1 MKKLRIIIPAI
12 LLIFGIFSD
21 KSVYAES
28 AEDYNT
34 SQIAQAVP
42 DDARE
47 RLESEGITPDN
58 SGALGLTFGGVL
70 SGIWD
75 AFCDKAAA
83 PLRMLCSLAAVV
95 LFCALARSFTEAGNL
110 KGVFSVVG
118 VLCSAGIVAAQ
129 MNSLLNE
136 TLDVLSAAANFTL
149 IFVPILA
156 GIAAVLGYVTSAT
169 AVNSAVL
176 AATQLFSQLAVN
188 FLAPLCGAVLG
199 MSVAGAVN
207 PGFKLD
213 KLGELVKKF
222 VVWGLTLIM
231 TVFASV
237 LSVQTLVSAS
247 ADNAAIKTAKF
258 AVSQGVP
265 IVGGTISDTVN
276 TLSSGLSM
284 LKGSVGSYGLIAAA
298 AIILPALITLFAYQI
313 ALACAE
319 ALAEMFALKE
329 LSALFKSCRSIMTII
344 IAVTFCFLLLNTVA
358 ALMMFAATHNS

>member
-1 MKKLRIIIPAI
+1 MKKIWIIILTI
-12 LLIFGIFSD
+12 QLIFGIFSG
-21 KSVYAES
+21 KSAYAES

-34 SQIAQAVP
+34 GQIAEALP

-47 RLESEGITPDN
+47 QLESGGITPDN

-70 SGIWD
+70 GGIWN

-83 PLRMLCSLAAVV
+83 PLKMLCALAAVV
-95 LFCALARSFTEAGNL
+95 LFCALARSFTETGNL
-110 KGVFSVVG
+110 KGVFAVVG
-118 VLCSAGIVAAQ
+118 VLCGAGIVAAQ

-136 TLDVLSAAANFTL
+136 TLGVLSAAANFTL
-149 IFVPILA
+149 VFVPILA

-207 PGFKLD
+207 PEFKLD

-222 VVWGLTLIM
+222 VVWGLSLIM
-231 TVFASV
+231 TVFVSV

-265 IVGGTISDTVN
+265 IVGGAISDAVN
-276 TLSSGLSM
+276 TLSGGLAM

-298 AIILPALITLFAYQI
+298 AIILPTLITLFAYQL

-319 ALAEMFALKE
+319 ALSEMFALKE

-344 IAVTFCFLLLNTVA
+344 IAVTFCFLLLNTAA
-358 ALMMFAATHNS
+358 ALMMFAATRGN

>member
-1 MKKLRIIIPAI
+1 MKKIWIIIAVI
-12 LLIFGIFSD
+12 SVLFCIFSD

-34 SQIAQAVP
+34 GQIAEAVP

-118 VLCSAGIVAAQ
+118 VLCGAGIVAAQ

-136 TLDVLSAAANFTL
+136 TLDALSAAANFTL
-149 IFVPILA
+149 VFVPVLA

-207 PGFKLD
+207 PEFKLD

-319 ALAEMFALKE
+319 ALSEMFALKE

-344 IAVTFCFLLLNTVA
+344 IAVTFCFLLLNTAA
-358 ALMMFAATHNS
+358 ALMMFAATHGN